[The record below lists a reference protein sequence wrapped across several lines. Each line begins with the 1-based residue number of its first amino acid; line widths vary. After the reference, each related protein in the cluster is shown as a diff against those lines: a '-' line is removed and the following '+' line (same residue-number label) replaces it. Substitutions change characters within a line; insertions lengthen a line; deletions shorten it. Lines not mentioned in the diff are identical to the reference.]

1 MVLAGLLLD
10 RVQRWPAFSS
20 HPELFTLVPALLGL
34 KGNLE
39 MTLASRLSTLSNTGA
54 LDSPSALRSAA
65 AANLALVQAQG
76 IVVGAVA
83 AAIPAV
89 LAPFTARGGGGSFP
103 PEKALL
109 LAVSSIATASV
120 ASFLLGLVM
129 IVVVAGKSWHSN
141 LGGNA
146 IIYIRFLFQAANRW
160 NVNPDN
166 VATPIAA
173 SLGDLVTLA
182 LLATASSLSHSSM
195 AGGGENGG
203 PPDLLPSSVA
213 LACFLVILPA
223 AVAVARGD
231 PQTGEILQNGWTPG
245 EFLR

>member
-182 LLATASSLSHSSM
+182 LLATAASFSHSSM
-195 AGGGENGG
+195 AGGGENRG